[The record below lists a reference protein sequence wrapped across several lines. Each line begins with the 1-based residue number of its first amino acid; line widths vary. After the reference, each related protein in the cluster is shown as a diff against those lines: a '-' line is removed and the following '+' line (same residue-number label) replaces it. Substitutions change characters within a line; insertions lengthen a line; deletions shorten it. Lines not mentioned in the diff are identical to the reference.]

1 MYTVKD
7 SRIFTETATQGKS
20 DRIFTKIVEMFWE
33 KSWKT
38 APLSLNLLSA
48 ISGDVHSLF
57 WVPYMLRWHGMWR

>member
-7 SRIFTETATQGKS
+7 VRKFTETATQGKS
-20 DRIFTKIVEMFWE
+20 DRIFTKTVEMFWE

-38 APLSLNLLSA
+38 APKSLNLHSA

-57 WVPYMLRWHGMWR
+57 WAPYVLRWQGMWR